1 MLLPGS
7 HAVINVAEIINRLP
21 KVIPSLIRENLCE
34 MFVLLRTNM
43 QVLLNYNVLIAVDR
57 MRFVPCLYFFQGL
70 ENGKSLKL
78 LWL

>member
-1 MLLPGS
+1 
-7 HAVINVAEIINRLP
+7 
-21 KVIPSLIRENLCE
+21 
-34 MFVLLRTNM
+34 M